1 MTIPG
6 VLVDR
11 VVAEPQT
18 LPRPPMSR
26 KDGRGAGS
34 AALCVAKDLSRR
46 GDGLIQLIYCVAIG
60 VSWKP
65 IAFALRC
72 SDFNRLAL
80 ILASYSSI
88 DWTTYSW
95 PYLSIL

>member
-1 MTIPG
+1 LTLPWLG
-6 VLVDR
+6 AECVVDD
-11 VVAEPQT
+11 AQITPKPQT
-18 LPRPPMSR
+18 SR
-26 KDGRGAGS
+26 TDARGAGS
-34 AALCVAKDLSRR
+34 SALCVAPGLSRD
-46 GDGLIQLIYCVAIG
+46 GDGLDRLIYGVGIG

-65 IAFALRC
+65 IAAALR
-72 SDFNRLAL
+72 SSTFNILAF